1 MLLKDKIAVVYGAG
15 GSAGSAVC
23 VAFAREGAVVYL
35 AGRTKEKLD
44 AVAKKI
50 SGEGNACYGNV
61 LDASD
66 KQAVNQHLEEII
78 GRHGR
83 IDISFNLV
91 GMDDMQGVSLDELT
105 AEAFINPVINALT
118 AHFITGTAAIK
129 HMKHRGGVI
138 LALTA
143 NAAAKPYENI
153 GGFGVACAGIEALCR
168 QLAVE
173 AGMNGVRV
181 VCLRSAGSPDAA
193 GVDEV
198 FNLHATNEGISR
210 EAFEKKFAER
220 TMLKRLPKL
229 NEIANAAVLMASDKA
244 SAATAA
250 VINLTCGELAD

>member
-15 GSAGSAVC
+15 GSVGSAVC
-23 VAFAREGAVVYL
+23 VAFAREGAMVYL

-50 SGEGNACYGNV
+50 SGEGNVCYCNV
-61 LDASD
+61 LDAAD

-78 GRHGR
+78 GRHGK

-91 GMDDMQGVSLDELT
+91 GMDDMQGMPLDELT
-105 AEAFINPVINALT
+105 TEAFINPVINALT
-118 AHFITGTAAIK
+118 AHFVTGTAAVK
-129 HMKHRGGVI
+129 HMKDGGVI

-143 NAAAKPYENI
+143 NAAAKPYENV

-173 AGMNGVRV
+173 AGINGVRV

-198 FNLHATNEGISR
+198 FNLHAKNEGISR
-210 EAFEKKFAER
+210 EVFERKFAKR
-220 TMLKRLPKL
+220 TMLKRLPGL